1 MATVGEGRR
10 LYKEDNMKQLRVGLT
25 KLAAVAA
32 LAVSAVSAQAAI
44 YQFYNGSTLYA
55 TMETSGGTTFSMTMA
70 NASSGLSSAAYIDYL
85 ELAGPGGT
93 FAYTSAAVATL
104 TGATYNAAGFNDAGS
119 TYNWKLNWENSN
131 SGGGAARFTVG
142 ETVGWSIV
150 VTDPNQW
157 NFNLLHVNAF
167 DGTKSIKLASCEVV
181 SSTFC
186 SPPPNLVPEPGTL
199 ALAGLGLLS
208 LAGLRRRKA

>member
-1 MATVGEGRR
+1 
-10 LYKEDNMKQLRVGLT
+10 MKQLRVELT

-55 TMETSGGTTFSMTMA
+55 TMVTSGGTDFSMTMA
-70 NASSGLSSAAYIDYL
+70 NAGGSLSAAAYIDYID
-85 ELAGPGGT
+85 LAGPGGT
-93 FAYTSAAVATL
+93 LTYNSAAVANL
-104 TGATYNAAGFNDAGS
+104 TGATYNAAGFTDQGN
-119 TYNWKLNWENSN
+119 TYNWQLNWQNAN
-131 SGGGAARFTVG
+131 GAGRFTVG

-150 VTDPNQW
+150 VTDPNAW

-167 DGTKSIKLASCEVV
+167 DGTNSIKLSSCVV
-181 SSTFC
+181 TTGNSC

-208 LAGLRRRKA
+208 LAGFRRRKA